1 MSIGKPQRKKPKESA
16 VDLAIAALDGNPNP
30 LDMDMSEVDPDPTSL
45 DLPYEEHGETCSLCS
60 RPAVDRCPECGSP
73 LCEEC
78 LGS

>member
-1 MSIGKPQRKKPKESA
+1 MSIRKAQRKRLKESA

-30 LDMDMSEVDPDPTSL
+30 LDADMSEVDPDPTGL
-45 DLPYEEHGETCSLCS
+45 DLPYEEHRETCSRCD
-60 RPAVDRCPECGSP
+60 RPAVDQCPQCGSP